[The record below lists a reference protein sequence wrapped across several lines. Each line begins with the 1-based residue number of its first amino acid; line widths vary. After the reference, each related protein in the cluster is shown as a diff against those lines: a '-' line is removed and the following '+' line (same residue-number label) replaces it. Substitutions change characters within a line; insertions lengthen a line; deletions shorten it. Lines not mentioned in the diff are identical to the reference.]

1 MPFNKRSFFLRQMM
15 SCTIILAI
23 IYTSSQ
29 RIFFVI
35 TTTTATEKVKKESHG
50 SVFVTY
56 RIFKWLFVKE
66 AIYQI
71 VIQLK
76 KRIPI
81 YVAVGEI
88 INSTGCNK

>member
-1 MPFNKRSFFLRQMM
+1 MPFNKWCLEALSWLSYIRQ
-15 SCTIILAI
+15 AKG
-23 IYTSSQ
+23 
-29 RIFFVI
+29 FFVQ
-35 TTTTATEKVKKESHG
+35 TTTTATEKEMKESHG